1 MILALGGPM
10 RRRAFITLLAGAAVV
25 RSFAATAQLVDRM
38 RRVGVLMGYSEAD
51 PEAKALLDEFT
62 QGLSELGWIEGRN
75 LRMDVRWAPGRTDVM
90 HTFAKELV
98 DLQPDV
104 ILADSTPVTA
114 ALKRA
119 TLTIPIVFAVVA
131 DPVGSGFVASI
142 PHPGGNI
149 TGFSSVEASI
159 ASKWLELLTGVAP
172 DLERVAMIFNP
183 DTAPYIKSYVLPFF
197 EAAARS
203 LKVALIAAPVHGDA
217 EIETA
222 ITALGREPGGGLLG
236 MPDNFVEIH
245 RALIISLA
253 ARSNVPA
260 VYQTPVIARD
270 GGLLSYGADFRDI
283 FRRSASYVDRILRGA
298 KPSELPVQ
306 LPIKYQLVINLR
318 TAKALGLT
326 VPPSIVVSADEVIE

>member
-1 MILALGGPM
+1 
-10 RRRAFITLLAGAAVV
+10 
-25 RSFAATAQLVDRM
+25 
-38 RRVGVLMGYSEAD
+38 MGYSETD
-51 PEAKALLDEFT
+51 PEAKALLSEFT

-131 DPVGSGFVASI
+131 DPVGSGFVASL
-142 PHPGGNI
+142 PRPGGNI

-159 ASKWLELLTGVAP
+159 ASKWLDLLTGVAP
-172 DLERVAMIFNP
+172 DLKRAAMIFNP

-203 LKVALIAAPVHGDA
+203 LKVALIAAPVRGDA

-270 GGLLSYGADFRDI
+270 GGLLSYGANFRDI
-283 FRRSASYVDRILRGA
+283 FRRSTSYVDRILRGA

-306 LPIKYQLVINLR
+306 LVVNLR

-326 VPPSIVVSADEVIE
+326 VPPSIVISADEVIE

>member
-1 MILALGGPM
+1 M
-10 RRRAFITLLAGAAVV
+10 RRREFATLLAGVAAARPV
-25 RSFAATAQLVDRM
+25 TARAQQTDRI
-38 RRVGVLMGYSEAD
+38 RKVGVLMGYGEAD
-51 PEAKALLDEFT
+51 PEAKVLLAEFT

-75 LRMDVRWAPGRTDVM
+75 LRMDVRWAPGRTDMM

-104 ILADSTPVTA
+104 ILANSTPVTA
-114 ALKRA
+114 ALKRE
-119 TLTIPIVFAVVA
+119 TLTIPIVFAIVA
-131 DPVGSGFVASI
+131 DPVGSGFVASL
-142 PHPGGNI
+142 PRPGGNI

-159 ASKWLELLTGVAP
+159 ASKWLGLLTEIAPGVKRA
-172 DLERVAMIFNP
+172 AMIFNP

-203 LKVALIAAPVHGDA
+203 LKVALIAAPVRGDA

-270 GGLLSYGADFRDI
+270 GGLLSYGANFRDI
-283 FRRSASYVDRILRGA
+283 FRRSTSYVDRILRGA

-306 LPIKYQLVINLR
+306 LPIKYQLVVNLR

-326 VPPSIVVSADEVIE
+326 VPPSIVISADEVIE

>member
-1 MILALGGPM
+1 
-10 RRRAFITLLAGAAVV
+10 
-25 RSFAATAQLVDRM
+25 
-38 RRVGVLMGYSEAD
+38 VLMGYSEAD
-51 PEAKALLDEFT
+51 PEAKALLAEFT
-62 QGLSELGWIEGRN
+62 RGLSELGWIEGRN

-114 ALKRA
+114 ALKRE

-131 DPVGSGFVASI
+131 DPVGSGFVASL
-142 PHPGGNI
+142 PRPGGNI

-159 ASKWLELLTGVAP
+159 ATKWLELLTRVAP
-172 DLERVAMIFNP
+172 DVTRAAMIFNP
-183 DTAPYIKSYVLPFF
+183 DTAPYIKSYALPFF

-326 VPPSIVVSADEVIE
+326 VPPSIVVGADEVIE